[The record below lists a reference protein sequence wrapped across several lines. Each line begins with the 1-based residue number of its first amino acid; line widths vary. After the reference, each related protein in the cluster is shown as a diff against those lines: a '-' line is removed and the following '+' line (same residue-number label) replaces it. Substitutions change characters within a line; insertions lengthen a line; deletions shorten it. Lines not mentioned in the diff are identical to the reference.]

1 MALVGSTTSKG
12 FELPEAYVCI
22 CGSSLSKI
30 PFAEWDVHVSF
41 RLFKDKATYD
51 AAQNKDEYFLEQ
63 FSMYLNGYEVAPENY
78 YTEAYARLKQ
88 LDRFANFADA

>member
-1 MALVGSTTSKG
+1 MALTGSTTSKG
-12 FELPEAYVCI
+12 IDLPAAYVCI
-22 CGSSLSKI
+22 AGTNCIKV

-51 AAQNKDEYFLEQ
+51 AAENKEDYFLEQ
-63 FSMYLNGYEVAPENY
+63 FTLYLNGHDVAPEDY

-88 LDRFANFADA
+88 SERFANFVDA